1 MKNSSLW
8 LWLLTFPNMS
18 IKLHKTFNNFSC
30 RRFLVVSVLG
40 HSFLF
45 PRIMGVPHFWKL
57 CLPCCHFFDRLCD
70 NISLE
75 LLLGSKCLWFE
86 SLFSKYRTLFPCI
99 SLSKILVSLL
109 AKFWYAL
116 VRLLFD
122 VFYQGKRFTFSVF
135 HQKPC
140 EFEIADLRCTDF
152 ARHGVVEFL
161 IDEELWGLMETILN
175 FWSWSLKKIKL
186 NYVKVKFHL
195 WK

>member
-8 LWLLTFPNMS
+8 LWLLASPNMS

-30 RRFLVVSVLG
+30 RSFLVVSVLG

-99 SLSKILVSLL
+99 SLLKILVSLL

-122 VFYQGKRFTFSVF
+122 VFYQGKT
-135 HQKPC
+135 
-140 EFEIADLRCTDF
+140 
-152 ARHGVVEFL
+152 FL
-161 IDEELWGLMETILN
+161 IFSISSKALRVWNSWSPLHRLCKAWGCRRTN
-175 FWSWSLKKIKL
+175 FWLMK
-186 NYVKVKFHL
+186 NFGD
-195 WK
+195 